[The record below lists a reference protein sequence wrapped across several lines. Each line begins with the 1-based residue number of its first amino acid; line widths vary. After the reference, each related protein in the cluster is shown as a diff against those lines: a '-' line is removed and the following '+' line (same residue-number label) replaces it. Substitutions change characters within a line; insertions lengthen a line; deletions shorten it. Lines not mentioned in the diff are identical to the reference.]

1 MSQPPLSVMNISSE
15 INLIYMGAGLVKVGE
30 VTHLSLDMNKGSLM
44 IRIDGDDDDDDGK
57 EHVNSF
63 EDFCG
68 LRAALRV
75 RLSVGPMI
83 SGQ

>member
-1 MSQPPLSVMNISSE
+1 MPQPPLSVMNISSE
-15 INLIYMGAGLVKVGE
+15 INLIYMEAGLVKVGE
-30 VTHLSLDMNKGSLM
+30 VTHLSLDMNKGSLI
-44 IRIDGDDDDDDGK
+44 IRIDGDDDDDDDGK

-83 SGQ
+83 SQ

>member
-1 MSQPPLSVMNISSE
+1 M
-15 INLIYMGAGLVKVGE
+15 GE
-30 VTHLSLDMNKGSLM
+30 VAHLSLNMKKGFLM
-44 IRIDGDDDDDDGK
+44 TRIDGDDDDGK

>member
-1 MSQPPLSVMNISSE
+1 M
-15 INLIYMGAGLVKVGE
+15 GE
-30 VTHLSLDMNKGSLM
+30 VAHSSLDMKKGSLM
-44 IRIDGDDDDDDGK
+44 IRVDGDDDDDGK

>member
-1 MSQPPLSVMNISSE
+1 M
-15 INLIYMGAGLVKVGE
+15 GE
-30 VTHLSLDMNKGSLM
+30 VAHLSLDMNKGSLM
-44 IRIDGDDDDDDGK
+44 IRIDGDDDDDAGD

-63 EDFCG
+63 EEFCG

>member
-1 MSQPPLSVMNISSE
+1 
-15 INLIYMGAGLVKVGE
+15 
-30 VTHLSLDMNKGSLM
+30 M
-44 IRIDGDDDDDDGK
+44 IRIDGDDDDDGD
-57 EHVNSF
+57 ELVNSL
-63 EDFCG
+63 EEFCE